1 MPFECICT
9 LLCLFNLAGLPFTLG
24 FFIKHILFACIL
36 SNDIIYLLIS
46 GFVIIASLAGII
58 YCYRLYYYIFYDLRK
73 AKKYVYEHANR
84 EDQKSIFYTVTTTAS
99 NISVLSLIV
108 VGYIFLIYMYV
119 TLFSNSPTTES
130 FDIVSILPSS
140 YKNLN

>member
-1 MPFECICT
+1 

-24 FFIKHILFACIL
+24 FFIKHILFACL
-36 SNDIIYLLIS
+36 VNDGISYLIIS
-46 GFVIIASLAGII
+46 GFVILASLAGII

-99 NISVLSLIV
+99 NIAILSLIV
-108 VGYIFLIYMYV
+108 VGYMFLIYMYV
-119 TLFSNSPTTES
+119 TLFTKTPITES
-130 FDIVSILPSS
+130 FDIVSVLPSS
-140 YKNLN
+140 FKNLN